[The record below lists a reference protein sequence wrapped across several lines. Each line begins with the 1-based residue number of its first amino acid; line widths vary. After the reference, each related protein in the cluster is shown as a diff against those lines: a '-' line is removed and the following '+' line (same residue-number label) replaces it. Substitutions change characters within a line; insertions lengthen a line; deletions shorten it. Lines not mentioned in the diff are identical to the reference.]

1 MTALRWNEPFFEE
14 KDKKIVDKERLKRY
28 NLGNRII
35 EDTASEGVICA
46 KQALRNGSVKTAN
59 SFVRKRFKK

>member
-1 MTALRWNEPFFEE
+1 MIALRWNKPFFKE
-14 KDKKIVDKERLKRY
+14 KDKKIVDNVGLKRY

-59 SFVRKRFKK
+59 ILVRKRFKK